1 MYSHLFPAREEY
13 LMLFDISRHE
23 SLTTTL
29 WDIELVQ
36 KEILS
41 IIDDIEE
48 SVLPN
53 ASWPTHP
60 LDAESYPRVGP
71 KWSAYAG
78 SAGAIHGLQILKNY
92 RYKINDLSHL
102 LAEVH
107 SSFVKFPDV
116 SVEPGLQ
123 IGEIGILVPRLLAEP
138 ENKAV
143 SEYLLRRMEETIDLP
158 LYEITSGQSGMM
170 HAALALYRKTGD
182 SCWKNIFVK
191 GASSLMDNW
200 KEDTQTKEWHW
211 QSQVFGPKRHYYGAC
226 HGITGNANIL
236 LQGAD
241 LLPNNSS
248 DLVIDRTISTLNISA
263 KNEANLTNWVL
274 CTKPNIDKLLVQ
286 WCHGAAG
293 IVTAMARTPISNSA
307 NSELLDDLLDK
318 AGQLVWQAGPLVKG
332 ANICHGTS
340 GNGYAFLYLYKRSG
354 NTVWLDRARKFA
366 MHTIEQSQKDRL
378 HYGQGRY
385 TLWTGDVGLAIYLHH
400 CLYPADAAIP
410 GLDLF

>member
-1 MYSHLFPAREEY
+1 
-13 LMLFDISRHE
+13 MLFDMERHE
-23 SLTTTL
+23 TLTTTS
-29 WDIELVQ
+29 WNNIII
-36 KEILS
+36 KNEITS
-41 IIDDIEE
+41 IIDDIER

-78 SAGAIHGLQILKNY
+78 AAGSIHGLQILK
-92 RYKINDLSHL
+92 RYGYNVRDLSHL
-102 LAEVH
+102 LEVVH
-107 SSFVKFPDV
+107 SSFIKSPDV

-138 ENKAV
+138 DNEEV
-143 SEYLLRRMEETIDLP
+143 SQYLLKCMEETVDLP

-182 SCWKNIFVK
+182 FCWKNVFVK
-191 GASSLMDNW
+191 GAKSLMDNW
-200 KEDTQTKEWHW
+200 QEDAETGEWHW

-226 HGITGNANIL
+226 HGISGNANIL

-241 LLPNNSS
+241 LLPSS
-248 DLVIDRTISTLNISA
+248 FSEVIINRTISTLSLSA
-263 KNEANLTNWVL
+263 KIENNLTNWVL

-293 IVTAMARTPISNSA
+293 IVTAMAMTPKNDSSNS
-307 NSELLDDLLDK
+307 NLLDELLEK
-318 AGQLVWQAGPLVKG
+318 TGELVWQAGPLVKG
-332 ANICHGTS
+332 SNICHGTS
-340 GNGYAFLYLYKRSG
+340 GNGYAFLYLYKRFG
-354 NTVWLDRARKFA
+354 NSLWLDRARQFA
-366 MHTIEQSQKDRL
+366 AHAVEQCQKDRL
-378 HYGQGRY
+378 QYGQGRY
-385 TLWTGDVGLAIYLHH
+385 TLWTGDVGLAIYLSH
-400 CLYPADAAIP
+400 CLFPEEAAIP